1 MPQMGYDMSEG
12 TVVRWLVAEGADV
25 NVGDPLAEI
34 ETDKAVVEYES
45 VAEGVLR
52 KIVVSEGTT
61 VPVGQ
66 TIAIVG
72 TADEDIP
79 EAAVEAALP
88 ETTPAHEPAPTTPLA
103 PSPAASPMPSTEA
116 PAGDGK
122 VRASPIARRLAQEK
136 GVNLASVKGTGPGN
150 RITRDDVLAY
160 AATMP
165 PAPVAPAAPPPPTA
179 APALSST
186 AAVEPGKKIPLS
198 RMRQQIARVTVR
210 SKRETPHFY
219 VSAEVDMTAAMALR
233 AQLNKDLE
241 EEGVRVSVN
250 DLVLK
255 ACIGALKKYP
265 KFNAFYEDDGI
276 QMNEAIN
283 IGVAIAEEQGLI
295 VPAVMNSG
303 AMSLVELAKA
313 SKDLIE
319 RAKSGT
325 LHPQEY
331 TGGTFSTSNLGMFDV
346 ISFAAIIHPPQ
357 SAVVAVAAV
366 AKRPMVRDDKIEVAD
381 TMTATLSADHRVVD
395 GAEGAE
401 FLMEVKR
408 LLEHPALLLI

>member
-1 MPQMGYDMSEG
+1 MGYDMSEG

-25 NVGDPLAEI
+25 NVGDPVAEI

-52 KIVVSEGTT
+52 KIVVGEGTT

-79 EAAVEAALP
+79 ETAVEAAPP
-88 ETTPAHEPAPTTPLA
+88 EPTPADEPALATPLA

-116 PAGDGK
+116 PASDGK

-165 PAPVAPAAPPPPTA
+165 AAPAVPAAPPPPTA
-179 APALSST
+179 APAPSST
-186 AAVEPGKKIPLS
+186 AAVEPGEKIPLS

-357 SAVVAVAAV
+357 SAVVAVGAV
-366 AKRPMVRDDKIEVAD
+366 AKRPVVRDDKIEVAD

-408 LLEHPALLLI
+408 LLERPALLLI